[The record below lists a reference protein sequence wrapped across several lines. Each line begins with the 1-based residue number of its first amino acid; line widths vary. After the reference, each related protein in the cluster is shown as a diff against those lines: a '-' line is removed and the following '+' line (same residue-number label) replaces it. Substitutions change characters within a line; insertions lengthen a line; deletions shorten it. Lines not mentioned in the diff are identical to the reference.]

1 MGEHD
6 AILVRLDAVQ
16 AQVSDVS
23 HAVFGNGREG
33 LKSEVLKMQI
43 AIEEL
48 TRARVRAEQ
57 REEQKAQD
65 FRRALYAAI
74 GAVVVSVILGAGSFL
89 YSAYERQQTEL
100 IVRAAVQQLGG
111 ARGPS
116 PAAAPGASK

>member
-6 AILVRLDAVQ
+6 AIFVRIDAIQ
-16 AQVSDVS
+16 AQVCDVA

-33 LKSEVLKMQI
+33 LKAEVLKMNI

-74 GAVVVSVILGAGSFL
+74 GSVVVSVIVGAGSFL

-111 ARGPS
+111 AHGLAA
-116 PAAAPGASK
+116 PAASSAR

>member
-33 LKSEVLKMQI
+33 LKSEVLKMNI
-43 AIEEL
+43 VIEQL
-48 TRARVRAEQ
+48 NAARLRAEQ

-65 FRRALYAAI
+65 FRRALYT
-74 GAVVVSVILGAGSFL
+74 AVGSIVVSVMLGAASFI
-89 YSAYERQQTEL
+89 YSAYERQQTEIIL
-100 IVRAAVQQLGG
+100 RAAVQQLSAPQG
-111 ARGPS
+111 AG
-116 PAAAPGASK
+116 K